1 MSLAEIEAEL
11 EKLTPD
17 ELRDLALKSWKVF
30 IEKEGRLDPANEC
43 SEEDPVLLAALDEA
57 ISKADAT
64 PDQGWSGSEALGRLA
79 RWTSR

>member
-11 EKLTPD
+11 EKLTPG
-17 ELRDLALKSWKVF
+17 ELRRLALRSWKAF
-30 IEKEGRLDPANEC
+30 MEKEGRLDPAKEC

-57 ISKADAT
+57 VAKADAT
-64 PDQGWSGSEALGRLA
+64 PDRGWSGSETLGRLA